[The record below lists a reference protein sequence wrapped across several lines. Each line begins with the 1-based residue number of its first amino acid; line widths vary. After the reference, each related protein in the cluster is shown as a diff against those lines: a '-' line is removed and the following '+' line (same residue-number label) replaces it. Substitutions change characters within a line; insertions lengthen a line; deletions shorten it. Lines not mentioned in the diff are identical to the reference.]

1 MPLCLRDGDVAF
13 VLPLLVELV
22 GSGCESL
29 AGLRLRS
36 RMWGDKEGF
45 ARTASLLV
53 GRGEEVLSLKMCTVS
68 VAEETQRR
76 EEVALK
82 DML

>member
-1 MPLCLRDGDVAF
+1 MS
-13 VLPLLVELV
+13 PLLIERVK
-22 GSGCESL
+22 SGCESL

-36 RMWGDKEGF
+36 RRRGDNDLF
-45 ARTASLLV
+45 ARPLSLLV
-53 GRGEEVLSLKMCTVS
+53 GRGGEVLSLKMCTVS
-68 VAEETQRR
+68 VAEETQSR